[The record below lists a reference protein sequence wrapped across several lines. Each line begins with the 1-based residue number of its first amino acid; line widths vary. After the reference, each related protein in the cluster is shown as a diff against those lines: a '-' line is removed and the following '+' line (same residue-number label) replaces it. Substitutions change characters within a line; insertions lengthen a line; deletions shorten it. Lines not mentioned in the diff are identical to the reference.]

1 LTAVAVEDLVAVEG
15 DSMVV
20 DSMVVVEEEGLVVLE
35 EEGLV
40 VLEAASIMAVVVVVT
55 IGKEI
60 GTVRNA
66 ITATSLAEWSATAA
80 RRPGDPEVPQAEVVE
95 DSEEVE
101 EDRVDEEV
109 GVVADTVKEGMAV
122 VMVVKVD
129 LMAVETKEDSV
140 VAIKVDMEV
149 VQTKVVQTKVD
160 MEVVLQEVDTED
172 LLRAIKADTEHH
184 QQRHK
189 VHPKHS

>member
-1 LTAVAVEDLVAVEG
+1 L
-15 DSMVV
+15 
-20 DSMVVVEEEGLVVLE
+20 VVE
-35 EEGLV
+35 
-40 VLEAASIMAVVVVVT
+40 AALIMAAVVVVT
-55 IGKEI
+55 IGRET

-66 ITATSLAEWSATAA
+66 ITATSRAEWSATAA
-80 RRPGDPEVPQAEVVE
+80 RRPGDPEGPQAEVVE
-95 DSEEVE
+95 DSEEVV
-101 EDRVDEEV
+101 EDRVDEEE
-109 GVVADTVKEGMAV
+109 GVVVDTVKEGMAV

-129 LMAVETKEDSV
+129 SMVVAIKVDTV

>member
-1 LTAVAVEDLVAVEG
+1 
-15 DSMVV
+15 
-20 DSMVVVEEEGLVVLE
+20 MVVVEEEGLVVLE
-35 EEGLV
+35 EEALV
-40 VLEAASIMAVVVVVT
+40 VLEVALIMVAVVVVT
-55 IGKEI
+55 IGREI

-66 ITATSLAEWSATAA
+66 ITATSRAEWSATAA
-80 RRPGDPEVPQAEVVE
+80 RRPGDPEVPPEEVVE
-95 DSEEVE
+95 DSEEVV
-101 EDRVDEEV
+101 EDRVDEEG

-129 LMAVETKEDSV
+129 SMVVAIKADTV

-160 MEVVLQEVDTED
+160 MEVVPREVDTED
-172 LLRAIKADTEHH
+172 LLRAIKAATEHR